1 MTQIIKGQPKEKILK
16 TILQIDEDEVGGIII
31 KSTALDNTSQM
42 QLVLTRLEK
51 MRLTKY
57 FKEI

>member
-16 TILQIDEDEVGGIII
+16 TILQIDEDGVGGIII